1 MRSRRKAA
9 LLVLLA
15 RSTRARI
22 VTANF
27 RACANTLFHWGMM
40 MLMAVIMIVVAIR
53 AMHVRRIVI
62 IVVIMIAIGTVN
74 MGFGCRG
81 GLDGIGHRE
90 ALLSRV
96 WRLRLRVMAAYLA
109 GWPRPA

>member
-1 MRSRRKAA
+1 M
-9 LLVLLA
+9 LLA

-27 RACANTLFHWGMM
+27 RACANKLFHRGMM
-40 MLMAVIMIVVAIR
+40 MMPMAVIMIVVAIR